1 MSTTGQLKQSEKQFE
16 AAVVEY
22 SKLNGWLSFHAFD
35 SRRSEPGFP
44 DRVFVR
50 GTMIGDF
57 LGDVNDVTITMPACY
72 PACPPLSRWPDRYLV
87 MNLCPRCS
95 TGADPIK
102 TVRELKARRLL
113 EER

>member
-1 MSTTGQLKQSEKQFE
+1 MSKAQLKQSEKAYE

-50 GTMIGDF
+50 PPRIVIVEFKSETGRLSKAQKVWLEALRACADDLFAVSDEGGFEVHEWRPRDWWHVEEV
-57 LGDVNDVTITMPACY
+57 LG
-72 PACPPLSRWPDRYLV
+72 R
-87 MNLCPRCS
+87 
-95 TGADPIK
+95 
-102 TVRELKARRLL
+102 
-113 EER
+113 